1 MDSANAASVASTRN
15 KGSLAQRVISALI
28 LLPIVIGVV
37 WWSAWSVLA
46 IVALATA
53 LGLVELCAALRHG
66 GYRPSTPLALA
77 IGLAALAAL
86 ALKALFGV
94 DLIGLVLTLAI
105 VGSLVLELRRHHEP
119 GVLASWSLALAGAL
133 YLSWLLSHFVLLRL
147 LISPL
152 NTNVFTLVGLSLD
165 AGAAWIYLI
174 LAITWI
180 QDTAAYFVGKNFGR
194 HKLAPVL
201 SPKKTWEGAA
211 GGMLGSIV
219 AAIAFAWVFGLP
231 LGWAQAALLGLVGG
245 VVGPL
250 GDLAESMIKRQV
262 GLKDAGNLI
271 PGHGGILDRL
281 DSFWAVCML
290 LAVILYAT
298 GGPG

>member
-1 MDSANAASVASTRN
+1 MDSANAASAASTRN
-15 KGSLAQRVISALI
+15 KGSLAQRVVSALI

-46 IVALATA
+46 IVALATVI
-53 LGLVELCAALRHG
+53 GLVELCGALRHG
-66 GYRPSTPLALA
+66 GYHPSTPLAVA
-77 IGLAALAAL
+77 VGLALVAAL

-94 DLIGLVLTLAI
+94 DLVGLAI
-105 VGSLVLELRRHHEP
+105 TAAIIGSLVIELRRHHEP
-119 GVLASWSLALAGAL
+119 GVLASWSLGLAGAL
-133 YLSWLLSHFVLLRL
+133 YLGWLLSHFVLLRL
-147 LISPL
+147 LVSPL
-152 NTNVFTLVGLSLD
+152 NSNVFTLAGLPLD

-180 QDTAAYFVGKNFGR
+180 QDTAAYFVGKNLGR
-194 HKLAPVL
+194 HKMAPVL

-211 GGMLGSIV
+211 GGLLGSV
-219 AAIAFAWVFGLP
+219 LAALVFAPVFGLP
-231 LGWAQAALLGLVGG
+231 ITIAQAALLGLVGG

-271 PGHGGILDRL
+271 PGHGGILDRA
-281 DSFWAVCML
+281 DSL
-290 LAVILYAT
+290 LFTGPVLYYLIHLLFV
-298 GGPG
+298 